1 SQDVLGAAVLGTS
14 DHRLIGFTG
23 GTAAGPVGG
32 VGAVEL
38 VELEEHLLGHPGSVR
53 GVLRGALWLVGE
65 LAVTVDVGCLSCCL
79 LDLFIGELL
88 LRGRGRILGRF
99 SAVLAGFVLGVALG
113 LVRLGAGRV
122 ALGVLRRFVGGARHG
137 AARGIGSGR
146 LGGRLILLLIRLL
159 LALLLTGVS
168 AALPLLL
175 LFLLLLFQGLRV
187 D

>member
-1 SQDVLGAAVLGTS
+1 
-14 DHRLIGFTG
+14 
-23 GTAAGPVGG
+23 
-32 VGAVEL
+32 
-38 VELEEHLLGHPGSVR
+38 
-53 GVLRGALWLVGE
+53 
-65 LAVTVDVGCLSCCL
+65 
-79 LDLFIGELL
+79 
-88 LRGRGRILGRF
+88 RILGRF

-187 D
+187 DRRRTCGGEHGAEPKLGAALHQIDGLLAGITG